1 MVRHGVQTLDVLD
14 CFDVLEPDAADL
26 PTIDLSSPAD
36 NGPVRFDR
44 RAYEDRYAELAFG
57 LGTVPRRQ
65 HRDDAWW
72 ETPIGMLA
80 AVVGS
85 LVLLWIS
92 TAAG

>member
-26 PTIDLSSPAD
+26 PTIDLSSLAD

-72 ETPIGMLA
+72 ETTVGMLA
-80 AVVGS
+80 VIVA
-85 LVLLWIS
+85 LLALLWIS
-92 TAAG
+92 T

>member
-1 MVRHGVQTLDVLD
+1 MAEEMARPELVRQVLRD
-14 CFDVLEPDAADL
+14 
-26 PTIDLSSPAD
+26 
-36 NGPVRFDR
+36 PVHW
-44 RAYEDRYAELAFG
+44 LAFG
-57 LGTVPRRQ
+57 LGTVPRLQ